1 MDKTKKELL
10 NAILTFILTSAIT
23 LGNIYSAQKGIL
35 DVSDMY
41 IKTMWVLFVAGAIF
55 FLYGVYKFFVKNKT
69 K

>member
-55 FLYGVYKFFVKNKT
+55 FFYGVYKFFVKNKT